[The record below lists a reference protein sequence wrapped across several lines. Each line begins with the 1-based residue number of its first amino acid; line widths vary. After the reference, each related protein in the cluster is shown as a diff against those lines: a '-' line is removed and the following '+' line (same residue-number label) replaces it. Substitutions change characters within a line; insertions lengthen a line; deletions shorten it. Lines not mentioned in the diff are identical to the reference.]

1 MNKFKK
7 ISEMIRRPC
16 NIVYPVPFM
25 VKYYKDVV
33 KEWGYY
39 KRTGKVRYEKKS
51 ERFKIERIFNFHL
64 NGGDHILL
72 YYSANKQQC
81 LWMCKVDEKYI
92 NIIVP
97 ATSLETKDK
106 SIIATYTAT

>member
-1 MNKFKK
+1 
-7 ISEMIRRPC
+7 MIRRPC

-64 NGGDHILL
+64 NSGDHILL

-97 ATSLETKDK
+97 AASLETKDK
-106 SIIATYTAT
+106 SIVATYTAT

>member
-7 ISEMIRRPC
+7 IREMIQQPC
-16 NIVYPVPFM
+16 NVVFTVSFM
-25 VKYYKDVV
+25 VKYYKEVV
-33 KEWGYY
+33 EEWNYY
-39 KRTGKVRYEKKS
+39 KRTGKVRYEKES

-92 NIIVP
+92 NLIVP
-97 ATSLETKDK
+97 AASLGAKSK